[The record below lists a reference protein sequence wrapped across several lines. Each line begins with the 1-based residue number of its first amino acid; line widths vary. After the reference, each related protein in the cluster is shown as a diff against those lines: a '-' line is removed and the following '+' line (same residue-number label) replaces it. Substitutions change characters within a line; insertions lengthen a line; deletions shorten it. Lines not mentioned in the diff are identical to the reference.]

1 MIVLSLRIV
10 LWQVISSDRDL
21 FSSAVTQ
28 LNKTCIVDGIRTL
41 GKLVGEKRLLITNVD
56 ERLTD
61 ASLGIFVVSM
71 ILDERL
77 HDFLWLGQQDG
88 KLFLAT
94 VNKFAR
100 RMPHRFKIAVDQR
113 RGGLRPSI
121 LGSFYTS

>member
-41 GKLVGEKRLLITNVD
+41 GKLVGEKRLLISNVD

-113 RGGLRPSI
+113 RGGLSPAI
-121 LGSFYTS
+121 